1 MTKEREVVN
10 YIRARFPGV
19 DWVYDKPIEGGCSR
33 RRPDLLCDLGSH
45 VIILEVDEHQHNA
58 YECICENKRLML
70 LSKDL
75 GHRPLVMV
83 RFNPDGYENERK
95 EKIPSP
101 WRVTKHGTMEIKK
114 KWRAAWDAR
123 LSALGDTV
131 QYWMESSGEKMVECI
146 EMYYSAP

>member
-1 MTKEREVVN
+1 MV
-10 YIRARFPGV
+10 
-19 DWVYDKPIEGGCSR
+19 
-33 RRPDLLCDLGSH
+33 
-45 VIILEVDEHQHNA
+45 
-58 YECICENKRLML
+58 
-70 LSKDL
+70 
-75 GHRPLVMV
+75 VMV

-131 QYWMESSGEKMVECI
+131 QYWMESPSGEKMVECI